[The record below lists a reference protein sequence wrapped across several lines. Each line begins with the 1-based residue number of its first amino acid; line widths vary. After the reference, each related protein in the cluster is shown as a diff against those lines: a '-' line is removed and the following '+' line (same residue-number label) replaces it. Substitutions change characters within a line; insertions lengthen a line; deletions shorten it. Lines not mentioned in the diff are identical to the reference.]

1 MVLAGTQGS
10 GARTPAASL
19 SVHKRPSIRMT
30 AMRPCLS
37 RSWRPPLGGIPV
49 GLIGSALNL
58 TGPAWIAA
66 LLMVCC
72 WSASSIA
79 ARLGSPE

>member
-1 MVLAGTQGS
+1 LA
-10 GARTPAASL
+10 AA
-19 SVHKRPSIRMT
+19 
-30 AMRPCLS
+30 
-37 RSWRPPLGGIPV
+37 LGGIPV
-49 GLIGSALNL
+49 GLIASALNL